1 MSAEA
6 AVVAFVIGFLVGIFG
21 ALVVATEMDLEFGA
35 RPDRV
40 VFGIVMA
47 IFGGVMMIVAGVLG
61 PA

>member
-1 MSAEA
+1 MSAET

-40 VFGIVMA
+40 VFGMVMLVL
-47 IFGGVMMIVAGVLG
+47 GVVMMFVAGVLG